1 MPIDFPASPTIG
13 QQFTSGPRT
22 WEWNGTAWLLIANGI
37 AGPTGPTGPSGP
49 AGATG
54 PTGPQGSTGP
64 AGPTG
69 PQGATGATGPTGP
82 QGATGATGPTGPQGA
97 TGATGPTGPQGPT
110 GLSTNIQV
118 QDAAPTSPAA
128 NDFWYRSTNGKLYI
142 RYDSFWVEVP

>member
-54 PTGPQGSTGP
+54 PTGPQ
-64 AGPTG
+64 
-69 PQGATGATGPTGP
+69 
-82 QGATGATGPTGPQGA
+82 GATGPTGPQGA